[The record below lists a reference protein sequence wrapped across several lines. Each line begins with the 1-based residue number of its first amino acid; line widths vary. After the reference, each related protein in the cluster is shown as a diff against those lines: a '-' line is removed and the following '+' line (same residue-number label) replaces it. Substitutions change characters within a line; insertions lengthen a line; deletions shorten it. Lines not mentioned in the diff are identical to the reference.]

1 MKPRKELEQ
10 KIKELEEQ
18 ITTLKL
24 IINLMENDDL
34 LSQKPYDERRQRH
47 LIHIEHRCSPYI
59 SVENYEQD

>member
-34 LSQKPYDERRQRH
+34 LSQKPHTTKDDKG
-47 LIHIEHRCSPYI
+47 I
-59 SVENYEQD
+59 